1 MNWFKKWKSWER
13 ERLNLKDIIFSLERK
28 IIKINNIL
36 GVYNFALKEKYIEM
50 NESKRNK
57 SFKIF
62 KHI

>member
-57 SFKIF
+57 NF
-62 KHI
+62 

>member
-1 MNWFKKWKSWER
+1 MKSWER

>member
-57 SFKIF
+57 TFKIF

>member
-1 MNWFKKWKSWER
+1 MKILIK
-13 ERLNLKDIIFSLERK
+13 RK
-28 IIKINNIL
+28 IKFKRYYIFTRKKNYKINNIL

-57 SFKIF
+57 TFKIF